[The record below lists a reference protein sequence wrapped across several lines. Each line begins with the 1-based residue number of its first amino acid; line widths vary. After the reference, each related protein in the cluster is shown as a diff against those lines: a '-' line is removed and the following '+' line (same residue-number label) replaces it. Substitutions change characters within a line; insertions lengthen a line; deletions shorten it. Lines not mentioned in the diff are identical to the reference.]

1 MKLRMNGKE
10 EAKMETEQQK
20 DNIGTRGK
28 AKKKKV
34 SEIMHVIEHRKEE
47 SISMAQ
53 FTKEVVI
60 GLRILFDAEVKR
72 AAQDEITVE
81 LNTGD
86 IFEMKVRKL

>member
-1 MKLRMNGKE
+1 MNGKE

>member
-1 MKLRMNGKE
+1 
-10 EAKMETEQQK
+10 METEQQK

-28 AKKKKV
+28 AKKKKA

-60 GLRILFDAEVKR
+60 GLRIL
-72 AAQDEITVE
+72 T
-81 LNTGD
+81 
-86 IFEMKVRKL
+86 RK

>member
-1 MKLRMNGKE
+1 
-10 EAKMETEQQK
+10 METEQQK
-20 DNIGTRGK
+20 DNIGKRGK
-28 AKKKKV
+28 AKKKKA

>member
-1 MKLRMNGKE
+1 
-10 EAKMETEQQK
+10 METEQQK

-53 FTKEVVI
+53 FTKEVV
-60 GLRILFDAEVKR
+60 
-72 AAQDEITVE
+72 
-81 LNTGD
+81 
-86 IFEMKVRKL
+86 

>member
-1 MKLRMNGKE
+1 
-10 EAKMETEQQK
+10 METEQQK

-28 AKKKKV
+28 AKKKKYRRF
-34 SEIMHVIEHRKEE
+34 MHVIEHRKEE